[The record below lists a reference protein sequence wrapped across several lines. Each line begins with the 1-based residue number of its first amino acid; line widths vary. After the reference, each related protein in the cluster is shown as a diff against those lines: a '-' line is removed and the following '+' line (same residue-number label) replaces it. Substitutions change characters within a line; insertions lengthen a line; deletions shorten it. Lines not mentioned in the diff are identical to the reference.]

1 MSLSQLFNLIK
12 EFNMS
17 RALLLGLMLASMSA
31 RAQQADSLSEVS
43 LDEVI
48 VVSSLRQKKADMSP
62 QVIELVSSGDLIRS
76 FSGNLMKSLEYIPG
90 VQSMSIG
97 SGFSKPMIRGVG
109 FNRVSVTENG
119 VKQEGQQWGADHGLE
134 IDAFN
139 VEQVNIRK
147 GPSSLLLGSDA
158 MGGVIEI
165 LPPLVPVSDQMYGSI
180 DLLGRSVNGL
190 LGGSLMLGMKCGAWF
205 VKARYSEQHYAD
217 YAVPTDTI
225 VYLTQ
230 KIPIT
235 DRHLNNTAGFD
246 RSASL
251 YSSYTKNQLSI
262 ALAVSNAYQKVGFFA
277 AAHGVPDPSK
287 VEDDGNRRD
296 IDLPYSFVNHFKATL
311 NTRYWWGEGYS
322 LTWDLGYQNNHR
334 EEWSA
339 FHTHYPTQPMPEEDP
354 DRELAFM
361 LNTFSSGLN
370 FNMTHSEVIKSTI
383 SWDLQHQ
390 DNDIAGYSFLLPAYK
405 RWTTGLA
412 WVLNYS
418 PNEKFHFSGGVRYD
432 LASLKSEQYED
443 KYLAEYLEG
452 KDYSSDVIEKN
463 MVRSHKVDRNFGDY
477 SLGVGMV
484 WNINHSNTFRAN
496 IGRSYR
502 LPGVNELA
510 SNGVHHSS
518 FMHEQGDSD
527 LDSEQGWQ
535 LDMAYYFR
543 GDRIDLSFAPFV
555 SWYQNYIYLRPTG
568 EWSILPHAGLIYRYS
583 QSQAFF
589 VGAELSLGVELP
601 YNLKY
606 NLSAE
611 YIHSYNIDEWIPLSF
626 SPPASM
632 RNRLVWEKGGINLY
646 AELHSVAAQN
656 RVARNEETTP
666 SAHLFNLGAS
676 IDLPFISKGAIAT
689 LRADNILNKKYL
701 NHLSFYRKVEIPE
714 PGRNIQL
721 SIKIPFKL

>member
-1 MSLSQLFNLIK
+1 MR
-12 EFNMS
+12 
-17 RALLLGLMLASMSA
+17 RALLLCLMLASMSA
-31 RAQQADSLSEVS
+31 QAQQADSLSEVS

-48 VVSSLRQKKADMSP
+48 VVSNLQQKKADRSP
-62 QVIELVSSGDLIRS
+62 QVIELVSSDDLIKS

-90 VQSMSIG
+90 VQSMSVG

-165 LPPLVPVSDQMYGSI
+165 LPPLAPASDQLFGSV

-190 LGGSLMLGMKCGAWF
+190 LGGSIMMGMKRGAWF

-230 KIPIT
+230 KIPIA

-251 YSSYTKNQLSI
+251 YTSYIKNQLSM

-277 AAHGVPDPSK
+277 AAHGMPDPSK
-287 VEDDGNRRD
+287 VEDDGNCRD
-296 IDLPYSFVNHFKATL
+296 IDLPYSFVNHLKATL
-311 NTRYWWGEGYS
+311 NTRYWWSNASS
-322 LTWDLGYQNNHR
+322 LTWDLAYQNNHR
-334 EEWSA
+334 EEWSL
-339 FHTHYPTQPMPEEDP
+339 FHSHYPTQPKPEVSP

-361 LNTFSSGLN
+361 LNTFSSGLS
-370 FNMTHSEVIKSTI
+370 FNLPHSATFKSTI

-390 DNDIAGYSFLLPAYK
+390 HNDIEGYSFLLPAYK

-412 WVLNYS
+412 WVIDYS
-418 PNEKFHFSGGVRYD
+418 PNEKLHFSGGLRYD
-432 LASLKSEQYED
+432 LASLKSEQYVD
-443 KYLAEYLEG
+443 KYLAEYLDG
-452 KDYSSDVIEKN
+452 KDYSSDIVAQN
-463 MVRSHKVDRNFGDY
+463 SLRSHKIDRDFGDY
-477 SLGVGMV
+477 SLGLGMV
-484 WNINHSNTFRAN
+484 WNINKSNTLRAN
-496 IGRSYR
+496 VGRSYR

-518 FMHEQGDSD
+518 FMHEQGDAS

-535 LDMAYYFR
+535 LDMGYYFG
-543 GDRIDLSFAPFV
+543 GDKIDISFAPFA
-555 SWYQNYIYLRPTG
+555 SWYQNYIYLSPTG

-589 VGAELSLGVELP
+589 VGAELSFAVSLP
-601 YNLKY
+601 YHFKY
-606 NLSAE
+606 SLSAE
-611 YIHSYNIDEWIPLSF
+611 YIHSYNIGEWIPLSF

-632 RNRLVWEKGGINLY
+632 RNKLLWEKGGINIY

-666 SAHLFNLGAS
+666 SAQLFNFGAS
-676 IDLPFISKGAIAT
+676 VDLPFITKGAILM

>member
-1 MSLSQLFNLIK
+1 MR
-12 EFNMS
+12 
-17 RALLLGLMLASMSA
+17 RALLLCLMLASMSA
-31 RAQQADSLSEVS
+31 WAQHADSLSEVS

-48 VVSSLRQKKADMSP
+48 VVSNLQQKKADKSP
-62 QVIELVSSGDLIRS
+62 QVIELVSSDDLIKS

-90 VQSMSIG
+90 VQSMSVG

-165 LPPLVPVSDQMYGSI
+165 LPPLAPASDQLFGAV
-180 DLLGRSVNGL
+180 DLLGRTVNGL
-190 LGGSLMLGMKCGAWF
+190 IGGSLMMGMKRGAWF
-205 VKARYSEQHYAD
+205 IKARYSEQHYAD

-230 KIPIT
+230 KIPIA

-251 YSSYTKNQLSI
+251 YTNYTKNQLSM

-277 AAHGVPDPSK
+277 AAHGIPDPSK

-296 IDLPYSFVNHFKATL
+296 IDLPFSFVNHLKATL
-311 NTRYWWGEGYS
+311 NTRYWWYNGS
-322 LTWDLGYQNNHR
+322 SITWDLAYQNNHR

-339 FHTHYPTQPMPEEDP
+339 FHSHYPTQPKPEDNP
-354 DRELAFM
+354 DRELAFI

-370 FNMTHSEVIKSTI
+370 FNLPHSETFKSTI

-390 DNDIAGYSFLLPAYK
+390 YNNIAGYSFLLPKYK

-412 WVLNYS
+412 YVIDYTPS
-418 PNEKFHFSGGVRYD
+418 EKLHFSGGLRYD
-432 LASLKSEQYED
+432 LARLNSEQYVD
-443 KYLAEYLEG
+443 KYLAEYLDE
-452 KDYSSDVIEKN
+452 KDYPSYIVAQNSL
-463 MVRSHKVDRNFGDY
+463 RSHKIDRNFGDY
-477 SLGVGMV
+477 SLGLGMV
-484 WNINHSNTFRAN
+484 WNIDKKNTFRAN

-518 FMHEQGDSD
+518 FMHEQGDAS

-535 LDMAYYFR
+535 LDMGY
-543 GDRIDLSFAPFV
+543 SFAGDCIEVSLAPFA
-555 SWYQNYIYLRPTG
+555 SLYQNYIYLRPTG
-568 EWSILPHAGLIYRYS
+568 ELSILPHAGLIYRFS
-583 QSQAFF
+583 QSKAFF
-589 VGAELSLGVELP
+589 AGAELSFSVNLP
-601 YNLKY
+601 YHFKY
-606 NLSAE
+606 SLAAE

-632 RNRLVWEKGGINLY
+632 RNRLLWEKGGINLY

-666 SAHLFNLGAS
+666 SAQLFNLGAS
-676 IDLPFISKGAIAT
+676 VELPFISNGAIVT
-689 LRADNILNKKYL
+689 LRADNILNTKYL

>member
-1 MSLSQLFNLIK
+1 MRK
-12 EFNMS
+12 
-17 RALLLGLMLASMSA
+17 ALLLGLLLASMSA
-31 RAQQADSLSEVS
+31 MSQPIDSLSEVT

-48 VVSSLRQKKADMSP
+48 VVSSLQQKKIDRSP
-62 QVIELVSSGDLIRS
+62 QVIELVNSADLIRN
-76 FSGNLMKSLEYIPG
+76 FSGNLMKSLEHIPG
-90 VQSMSIG
+90 VQSMSVG

-165 LPPLVPVSDQMYGSI
+165 LPPLPPINDQLFGSL

-190 LGGSLMLGMKCGAWF
+190 LGGSLMLGLKRGAWF

-246 RSASL
+246 RSASV
-251 YSSYTKNQLSI
+251 YTSYTKNQLSL
-262 ALAVSNAYQKVGFFA
+262 ALSLSNAYQKVGFFA
-277 AAHGVPDPSK
+277 AAHGIPDPSK

-296 IDLPYSFVNHFKATL
+296 IDLPYSFVNHFKTTL
-311 NTRYWWGEGYS
+311 NTRYWWGDGS
-322 LTWDLGYQNNHR
+322 SITWDLGYQNNHR

-339 FHTHYPTQPMPEEDP
+339 FHSHYPTQPKPEVDP

-361 LNTFSSGLN
+361 LNNFSSGLN
-370 FNMTHSEVIKSTI
+370 LNMIHSDVFRSTI
-383 SWDLQHQ
+383 SWDMQHQ
-390 DNDIAGYSFLLPAYK
+390 HNDIAGYSFLLPAYK

-412 WVLNYS
+412 WVADYT
-418 PNEKFHFSGGVRYD
+418 PNEKLHFSGGLRYD
-432 LASLKSEQYED
+432 LAKLNSEQFVD
-443 KYLAEYLEG
+443 KYLGEYLEG
-452 KDYSSDVIEKN
+452 KDYPSGVVEENK
-463 MVRSHKVDRNFGDY
+463 VRSHKVDRTFGDY
-477 SLGVGMV
+477 SLGLGMV
-484 WNINHSNTFRAN
+484 WNIDKRNTLRVN

-518 FMHEQGDSD
+518 FMHEQGDAD

-535 LDMAYYFR
+535 LDMGYYYG
-543 GDRIDLSFAPFV
+543 GDWIDLNFAPFV

-589 VGAELSLGVELP
+589 VGAELSLGINLP
-601 YNLKY
+601 YNFKY
-606 NLSAE
+606 SLAAE

-632 RNRLVWEKGGINLY
+632 RNRLVWDKRGINIY

-666 SAHLFNLGAS
+666 SAQLFNMGFG
-676 IDLPFISKGAIAT
+676 IELPFITNGATAT

-701 NHLSFYRKVEIPE
+701 NHLSYYRKVEIPE